1 MKLLRYFI
9 LNVSLFALTSAA
21 MAQSDPVVMTID
33 GKDVKLSEFAYS
45 FKKNNSEG
53 VIDRKT
59 VEEYVPLFVN
69 FKLKVAAAE
78 DAGYDTLASMR
89 SDLASYKE
97 EMLLPTLRYEPFI
110 EQQARITYDN
120 TAKRFGDADVM
131 VASHILVLMSPNATA
146 AEQTAAKARIDS
158 IYQAL
163 QGGADFAELA
173 RKCSDD
179 KASAVRGGSL
189 GQFGKGMMIPD
200 FENAVFAMQKGDVSA
215 PVKTTVGWHIIR
227 LEDRHPFG
235 TYEYHHDNI
244 IKFLEEN
251 GIREASAKYM
261 IDSLARAEGVE
272 REVVVDRLFK
282 QLTAKDEE
290 QRNLAQEYYD
300 GSLMYEICKKEIW
313 DPADADSIGRESYFK
328 KNKKQYKW
336 SSPRYRGIIIYAK
349 DQATADAAL
358 KLLKKEK
365 NYKQWEKLLS
375 QTFNTDSV
383 KNVVTA
389 QGLFTQGLDPTV
401 DALAFKQST
410 EVKKLTNYPVA
421 VTYGKMLKKPESIDD
436 VIGEVKND
444 YRMAKEQQWV
454 DTLRKKYTYSVN
466 NDVLKQLEN

>member
-261 IDSLARAEGVE
+261 ID
-272 REVVVDRLFK
+272 
-282 QLTAKDEE
+282 
-290 QRNLAQEYYD
+290 
-300 GSLMYEICKKEIW
+300 
-313 DPADADSIGRESYFK
+313 
-328 KNKKQYKW
+328 
-336 SSPRYRGIIIYAK
+336 
-349 DQATADAAL
+349 
-358 KLLKKEK
+358 
-365 NYKQWEKLLS
+365 
-375 QTFNTDSV
+375 
-383 KNVVTA
+383 
-389 QGLFTQGLDPTV
+389 
-401 DALAFKQST
+401 
-410 EVKKLTNYPVA
+410 
-421 VTYGKMLKKPESIDD
+421 
-436 VIGEVKND
+436 
-444 YRMAKEQQWV
+444 
-454 DTLRKKYTYSVN
+454 
-466 NDVLKQLEN
+466 